1 MLILLPID
9 KNEFNGASL
18 APLNDVKKFALLD
31 YEEAL
36 IKEIEYF
43 DTHEEIEK
51 WVDIV
56 VVSNDNEH
64 VWPFMEKQITVLV
77 AHHQKR
83 VEDVL
88 EAYLFKELHEISF

>member
-9 KNEFNGASL
+9 KSELDGASL

-31 YEEAL
+31 YEEAQ
-36 IKEIEYF
+36 IKELEYF

-56 VVSNDNEH
+56 VVSSNTE
-64 VWPFMEKQITVLV
+64 
-77 AHHQKR
+77 
-83 VEDVL
+83 
-88 EAYLFKELHEISF
+88 Y